1 MMIESTRDGGSA
13 VLRVAGRLDRE
24 GAEHL
29 SQSLEELL
37 REGVRSVAIDLST
50 VTYISSAA
58 TTVLSRWR
66 QELAVLRGEVQLT
79 SLPPAVREALAIL
92 GWDARF
98 EASAGSAAVDG
109 PIDLRLSSWQIPA
122 TIARSGEYQMS
133 ASVPDGTLRCRL
145 HGSPDWLR
153 HVPLVSEDCDVVTLP
168 ANSFGLGLGA
178 IGGAYD
184 DCRDGLGELVAV
196 AGCVAHFPND
206 GARMADYLVGD
217 GEVAPRAVLASGLT
231 CEGAFS
237 KLVRFSTKPDVDAVP
252 LSEVAGVCLNAV
264 GGSTAGV
271 VIAAETLG
279 LSGARIRRSPAA
291 PDASPLAFE
300 VSALRDWLSFT
311 PERASSLTTTLVAG
325 VIARAPEGPLA
336 AHLRPLGWTGNL
348 YGHFHAA
355 VFSYRPLPQ
364 RTVELGVLARGL
376 FKDHQLRDVLHLVW
390 DDRGEDGV
398 AESTLVRG
406 VGWFAPVTLVA

>member
-1 MMIESTRDGGSA
+1 MTIETTRDGGSA
-13 VLRVAGRLDRE
+13 VLRIAGRLDRE
-24 GAEHL
+24 GAEYL

-37 REGVRSVAIDLST
+37 RDGVRSLAIDLST

-79 SLPPAVREALAIL
+79 SVPPAVRESLAIL
-92 GWDARF
+92 GWDASF
-98 EASAGSAAVDG
+98 ETDAGSG
-109 PIDLRLSSWQIPA
+109 PASMDLRLSSWQIPA

-133 ASVPDGTLRCRL
+133 ACVPNGTLRCQL
-145 HGSPDWLR
+145 HGHPDWLR
-153 HVPLVSEDCDVVTLP
+153 HVPLGQDDCDVVALP
-168 ANSFGLGLGA
+168 ANAFGLGLGA
-178 IGGAYD
+178 IGGSYD
-184 DCRDGLGELVAV
+184 DCRDGLGELLAV
-196 AGCVAHFPND
+196 AGCLAHFPND

-217 GEVAPRAVLASGLT
+217 GEIAPRAVLASGLT

-237 KLVRFSTKPDVDAVP
+237 NLVRFSPKSDVDAVP
-252 LSEVAGVCLNAV
+252 LSEVAGVCLDTV
-264 GGSTAGV
+264 GAATAGV

-291 PDASPLAFE
+291 ADASPLEFE
-300 VSALRDWLSFT
+300 TSALRDWLSFT
-311 PERASSLTTTLVAG
+311 PERASSLTTMLAAG
-325 VIARAPEGPLA
+325 VVARAPEGPLA
-336 AHLRPLGWTGNL
+336 AHLRPLGWSGNL
-348 YGHFHAA
+348 FGHFHAA

-364 RTVELGVLARGL
+364 RTVDLGVLARGL

-398 AESTLVRG
+398 AESMLVRG
-406 VGWFAPVTLVA
+406 VGWVAPVTLVS